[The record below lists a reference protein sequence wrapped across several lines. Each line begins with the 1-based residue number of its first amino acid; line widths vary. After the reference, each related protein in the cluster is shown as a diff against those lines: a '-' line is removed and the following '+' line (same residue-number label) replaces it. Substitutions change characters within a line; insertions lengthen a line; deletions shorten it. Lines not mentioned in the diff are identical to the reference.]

1 MTQDGVRQDD
11 QAYFDD
17 LVTAATAGLVG
28 DEVLLANIS
37 GERTDFIRLNNN
49 HVRQAGSVDQRRL
62 TVDLIEGRRHVAGG
76 ITLTGERSTDDA
88 RIATLL
94 AQLREQRR
102 HRRRRSVPALQRHP
116 GVDRAHRT
124 RDDPR
129 AGRGAERH
137 PHKVAVGH
145 DLVGIYAAGDTFAGF
160 GNSLG
165 QRNWFQTATFNLDWC
180 FYLEADKA
188 AKNLYAGFD
197 WSDELFERKVDWS
210 TRQLAALGRAPI
222 NLTPGEYRTYLAP
235 RAMEELVQLMS
246 YYGAFGRRAHETR
259 QTPLLRMVVDD
270 VALSPMVSI
279 AEDTAG
285 GVAPN
290 FQSAGF
296 IRPDSVPLVVDGRYA
311 DTLVSPRSAQEY
323 GVPTNGA
330 GDGEFPESLA
340 LAPGTVSAEN
350 VSEALGSGLFVGNLW
365 YTNFSDRAACR
376 TTGMTRFA
384 TFWIDEGEIVAP
396 VNVLRFDDTAFHL
409 LGDKLEGLTDEAEVL
424 LDASTYVE
432 RSTNSNRLPGALV
445 TAMRFVL

>member
-1 MTQDGVRQDD
+1 MNRPNSNRDD
-11 QAYFDD
+11 QTYFDG
-17 LVTAATAGLVG
+17 LVSAATAGLTG

-49 HVRQAGSVDQRRL
+49 DVRQAGTVDQRRL

-76 ITLTGERSTDDA
+76 ITLTGERATDDT
-88 RIATLL
+88 RVSTLL

-102 HRRRRSVPALQRHP
+102 HVA
-116 GVDRAHRT
+116 
-124 RDDPR
+124 DDPFLLYNETPTSTER
-129 AGRGAERH
+129 IERGAIPEPAAALSDIRRGGE
-137 PHKVAVGH
+137 GH

-188 AKNLYAGFD
+188 AKNLFAGFD
-197 WSDELFERKVDWS
+197 WNDELFERKIDWS
-210 TRQLAALGRAPI
+210 TRQLAALDRAPM

-296 IRPDSVPLVVDGRYA
+296 IRPDSVPLVVDGRYT

-330 GDGEFPESLA
+330 GDGEYPESLA
-340 LAPGTVSAEN
+340 LAPGTVSTAN
-350 VSEALGSGLFVGNLW
+350 VSEALGTGLFVGNLW

-432 RSTNSNRLPGALV
+432 RSTDSNRLPGALV